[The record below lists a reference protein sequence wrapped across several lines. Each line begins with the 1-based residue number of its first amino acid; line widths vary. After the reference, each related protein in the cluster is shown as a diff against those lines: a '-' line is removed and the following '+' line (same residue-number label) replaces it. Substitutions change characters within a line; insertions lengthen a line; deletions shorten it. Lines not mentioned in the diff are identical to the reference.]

1 MAHYHAV
8 VWLDGHEARVFH
20 ITETEAEK
28 ITVRDRKPDRHVHG
42 PSARSREHT
51 HADQDYLHK
60 VVEALAG
67 AQEWLIVG
75 PGEARNELVRHIE
88 AHDPAFR
95 SRIVG
100 VEAADHPSDGQVCAL
115 ARKHF
120 AKLDRTLPQ
129 KG

>member
-28 ITVRDRKPDRHVHG
+28 IMVRDRVPDRHVHG
-42 PSARSREHT
+42 PSSRSREHA

-75 PGEARNELVRHIE
+75 PGEAKNELMRHIE

-95 SRIVG
+95 SRVVG
-100 VEAADHPSDGQVCAL
+100 VESADHPSDGQVCAL

-120 AKLDRTLPQ
+120 AKLDRARPQ
-129 KG
+129 RG